1 MDAMDANVA
10 VTIDGAVAA
19 AQAREEAIAARRL
32 AYRRARYGGTLP
44 EEEPRT
50 ISCHVGYEGNQVS
63 VGHIESLAG
72 VGWNETA
79 QRAIALGWVDCGD
92 GRWTCP
98 PCAHDPEP
106 IFAIKVALRDMGSCI
121 FTKQADAD
129 VFARELIENDEAPE
143 DVIVT
148 TYQTTRGEINCL
160 REFDGF

>member
-1 MDAMDANVA
+1 MDASEKAM
-10 VTIDGAVAA
+10 TIDGALAA
-19 AQAREEAIAARRL
+19 AQARQETIAAARL

-44 EEEPRT
+44 EERPRT
-50 ISCHVGYEGNQVS
+50 ISCHVVYEGNPIS
-63 VGHIESLAG
+63 EGHIESFDG
-72 VGWNETA
+72 VGWEETA
-79 QRAIALGWVDCGD
+79 VQANALGWVDCGD

-98 PCAHDPEP
+98 SCAHDPEP
-106 IFAIKVALRDMGSCI
+106 VTAIKVELRDMGSCI